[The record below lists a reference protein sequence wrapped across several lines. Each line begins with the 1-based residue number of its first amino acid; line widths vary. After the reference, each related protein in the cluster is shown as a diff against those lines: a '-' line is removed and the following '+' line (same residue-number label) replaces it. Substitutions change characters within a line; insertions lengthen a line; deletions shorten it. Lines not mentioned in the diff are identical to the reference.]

1 MVKIVFTEE
10 FCSPENLFPFT
21 LTRQIQDI
29 RVGILTIREKW
40 ELLLGMPSF
49 DKQEG
54 DFKDLENAV
63 VIDESIGKDI
73 IYLIHGNVL
82 PTNRLAQQVL
92 KLKPGEF
99 LSRPGQE
106 NFIYCISRKQVLD
119 PNKIK
124 MDRAIEVKEELKEIN
139 YAWDISRVNAAA
151 IELDYELIALKR
163 KNRGV
168 PRTNQLI
175 NAAKVFVEKG
185 ARVEHCIINATEGP
199 VYIGNGAQI
208 MEGSML
214 RGPVAVCEGAIVKM
228 GSRIYGGTTIGPYS
242 VAGGEIKNSVIM
254 GYSNKAHDGYL
265 GDSVIGEWCNI
276 GAGTSNSNLKN
287 NASDI
292 SVYTVNGP
300 VNVGKKCGMLMGDY
314 SRTAINTAVN
324 TGTVIGVCSN
334 VFGSGLTPK
343 YIPHFSWGSDGIE
356 RYRLEEAMQHISN
369 WKKLKGQ
376 DVTETEKFILKHIF
390 DNY

>member
-1 MVKIVFTEE
+1 MVKIIFTEE

-40 ELLLGMPSF
+40 ELLLGAPSF

-54 DFKDLENAV
+54 DFKDLENSI
-63 VIDESIGKDI
+63 VIDETIGKDI
-73 IYLIHGNVL
+73 YYLIHGNVL
-82 PTNRLAQQVL
+82 PTPQLARQVQ

-99 LSRPGQE
+99 LTRPGQE

-124 MDRAIEVKEELKEIN
+124 MDRAIEVKEELKEIR
-139 YAWDISRVNAAA
+139 YAWDIARVNAAA
-151 IELDYELIALKR
+151 IELDYELIASKR

-199 VYIGNGAQI
+199 VYIGNGAHV
-208 MEGSML
+208 MEGCML
-214 RGPVAVCEGAIVKM
+214 RGPLSIGEGAVVKM
-228 GSRIYGGTTIGPYS
+228 GSRLYGGTTIGPYC
-242 VAGGEIKNSVIM
+242 VAGGEIKNSVMM

-265 GDSVIGEWCNI
+265 GDSVIGEWCNL

-287 NASDI
+287 NASEI

-300 VNVGKKCGMLMGDY
+300 VKVGLKCGVLMGDY
-314 SRTAINTAVN
+314 SRTAINTSIN

-334 VFGSGLTPK
+334 VFGNGLTPR

-356 RYRLEEAMQHISN
+356 RYRFDEAIQHISN

-376 DVTETEKFILKHIF
+376 DVNETEKFILRHIF
-390 DNY
+390 DHY